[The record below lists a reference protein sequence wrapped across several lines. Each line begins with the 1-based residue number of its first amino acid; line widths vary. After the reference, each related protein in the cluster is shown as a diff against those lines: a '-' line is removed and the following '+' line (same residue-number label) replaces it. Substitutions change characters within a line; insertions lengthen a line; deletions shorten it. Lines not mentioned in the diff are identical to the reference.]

1 MQSIFTSFRLNSENG
16 VPVESIFSLFIVE
29 NGYIV
34 LRRVFLLQCFLL
46 YYVLRCRFIL
56 FILFTQASALYQQF
70 YFRTEVNGQK
80 YTYAGSSTSEI
91 LHKHVCNVM

>member
-16 VPVESIFSLFIVE
+16 VPVESIFSLCVCIVE

-34 LRRVFLLQCFLL
+34 LRRVFLLQRFLL

-56 FILFTQASALYQQF
+56 FSVFTQAFALYQRF
-70 YFRTEVNGQK
+70 YFELK
-80 YTYAGSSTSEI
+80 
-91 LHKHVCNVM
+91 